1 MKRIILVV
9 AFVAILA
16 SPVFSQLRLDLGV
29 DVPMNIYAVGG
40 GEIQSSSEVGSF
52 LKEHWLPF
60 PEAGL
65 YYQFEAGPVK
75 LAPGVRVYTFILES
89 VLWPN
94 LMAEIQLGPVF
105 LQAQLGGLIFL
116 FFGLANDAQYGEV
129 FFPDLS
135 VWFGLGKER
144 RFRLGGGLLGMY
156 LPELTTEGM
165 AVVPYLGG
173 KVSLLFGD

>member
-1 MKRIILVV
+1 MKRIILFV

-16 SPVFSQLRLDLGV
+16 SPVFSQVRLDIGV

-40 GEIQSSSEVGSF
+40 GEVQSSSDVGSF
-52 LKEHWLPF
+52 LKQHIFPF
-60 PEAGL
+60 PEASL
-65 YYQFEAGPVK
+65 YYQFEVGPIK
-75 LAPGVRVYTFILES
+75 LAPGVRAFTMILES

-94 LMAEIQLGPVF
+94 LLMELAVEPIF
-105 LQAQLGGLIFL
+105 IQAQLGGLLFL
-116 FFGLANDAQYGEV
+116 FFGLENQADFGQV

-135 VWFGLGKER
+135 IWVGLGKER

-156 LPELTTEGM
+156 MPELTTEGM

-173 KVSLLFGD
+173 KVSLLF

>member
-1 MKRIILVV
+1 MKRIILFV

-16 SPVFSQLRLDLGV
+16 SPVFSQVRLDIGV

-40 GEIQSSSEVGSF
+40 GEVQSSSDVGSF
-52 LKEHWLPF
+52 LKQHIFPF
-60 PEAGL
+60 PEASL
-65 YYQFEAGPVK
+65 YYQFEVGPIK
-75 LAPGVRVYTFILES
+75 LAPGVRAFTMILES

-94 LMAEIQLGPVF
+94 LLMELAVEPVF
-105 LQAQLGGLIFL
+105 IQAQLGGLLFL
-116 FFGLANDAQYGEV
+116 FFGLENQADFGQV

-135 VWFGLGKER
+135 IWIGLGKER

-156 LPELTTEGM
+156 MPELTTEGM

-173 KVSLLFGD
+173 KVSLLF